1 MRGMVATQSGC
12 WASCTLE
19 NRHLETVQLALNLWR
34 LMAMAQFKGC
44 NNLLLMWPQHH
55 GRGARQP
62 KQHAACHPGPL
73 YVLPS

>member
-1 MRGMVATQSGC
+1 
-12 WASCTLE
+12 
-19 NRHLETVQLALNLWR
+19 
-34 LMAMAQFKGC
+34 MAMAQFKGC